1 MESLERKALKI
12 LKKEDNAHEIKYPK
26 EDITLMGRLRLSGE
40 GGVWAE
46 AEKSE
51 EMPQG
56 VAGSSPL

>member
-40 GGVWAE
+40 GGVWA